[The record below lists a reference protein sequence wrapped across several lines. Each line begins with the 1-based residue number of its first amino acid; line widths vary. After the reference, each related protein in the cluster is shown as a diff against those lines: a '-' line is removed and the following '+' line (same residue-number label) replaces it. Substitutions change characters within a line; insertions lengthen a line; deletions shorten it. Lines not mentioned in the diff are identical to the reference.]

1 MRQPRTFLLLCLTCC
16 ALFAFAQDE
25 PSLGD
30 AARQARQ
37 QKQQKGTQTK
47 DGQNKDGQNK
57 DGQGKDAVPAKA
69 PKVITNDEIPEHSPF
84 TAAPTSGDQPRGAG
98 YSTSAAGGWKM
109 SPEQWKSQILA
120 QKNIIASIQSEIE
133 KLNDSIHFA
142 PANCVANCVQWN
154 QRQHEKQQEVER
166 MQAQLEDQKKKLED
180 MQESARRQGYG
191 SSVYDP

>member
-1 MRQPRTFLLLCLTCC
+1 MRHAQKLLLLCVTCC
-16 ALFAFAQDE
+16 VFFAFGQDE

-37 QKQQKGTQTK
+37 QRQQKGSQSK
-47 DGQNKDGQNK
+47 DDKSKD
-57 DGQGKDAVPAKA
+57 GKDAQPAKA
-69 PKVITNDEIPEHSPF
+69 PRVITNDEIPEHSPL
-84 TAAPTSGDQPRGAG
+84 TAAPADQPRGIS
-98 YSTSAAGGWKM
+98 YSAPPAGGWKM

-120 QKNIIASIQSEIE
+120 QKSLISSMQSEID

-154 QRQHEKQQEVER
+154 QRQREKQQEVER
-166 MQAQLEDQKKKLED
+166 MQAQLEDQKKRLED
-180 MQESARRQGYG
+180 MQESARKQGYG